1 MLLHF
6 GEDLLAA
13 EWPGAVVCI
22 GTFDGIH
29 LGHQALIRRT
39 VEVARQQHL
48 ASVILTFDRHPAA
61 ILAPDRVPHS
71 INTLRQNLAQIEA
84 LGPSACVILEF
95 NQELA
100 ECPAEQFFQKILVNH
115 LRAKSMVIGYD
126 FAFGHNRV
134 GTGDWLKERINC
146 EIIEAVSIHGLRV
159 SSSEI
164 RKAINSADL
173 DAAKQL
179 LGRPFQLQ
187 GVVVE
192 GQQLGR
198 TLGYPTANIARFSD
212 QIVPPNGIYAATA
225 HTELGSFTAAT
236 SIGVRPTVGGESR
249 TVEAYLLDYPGDSL
263 YGQTISLDFHAKLRE
278 EAKFDSLDELK
289 SQMAIDVEQTRQMRA
304 T

>member
-39 VEVARQQHL
+39 VEVARAEHL

-61 ILAPDRVPHS
+61 TLAPDRVPHS

-100 ECPAEQFFQKILVNH
+100 DCPAEQFFQKILINH
-115 LRAKSMVIGYD
+115 LHAKSMVVGHD

-134 GTGDWLKERINC
+134 GTGEWLKQRINC

-164 RKAINSADL
+164 RKAVVSADF

-179 LGRPFQLQ
+179 LRRPFQLQ
-187 GVVVE
+187 GVVVQ

-198 TLGYPTANIARFSD
+198 TLGYPTANLARFSD
-212 QIVPPNGIYAATA
+212 QIVPQNGIYATTA
-225 HTELGSFTAAT
+225 HTGYGSFTAAA

-249 TVEAYLLDYPGDSL
+249 SIEAFLLDYPGDSL
-263 YGQTISLDFHAKLRE
+263 YGQTVSLDFHARLRDE
-278 EAKFDSLDELK
+278 LKFDSIEELK
-289 SQMAIDVEQTRQMRA
+289 AQMAIDVEQTRQMMI